1 VSISMPVGISSG
13 MPPFRVIAV
22 TYSSLSANMSGFS
35 VDENLPA
42 VTAMMGLGFDMVL
55 LGALNK
61 KKPCL

>member
-1 VSISMPVGISSG
+1 

-22 TYSSLSANMSGFS
+22 TYSSLSANMSWFS